1 MCEFNH
7 EQVEKFEKNINK
19 ISDKQNNI
27 VSFDDLLSIKELV
40 NMKADHT
47 DLHKLQELK
56 VNKADLIA
64 IFSSMDNIHKQ
75 ITYASIFNLN
85 IIKLIKET
93 IKLSEQDKINVAS
106 LMSYS

>member
-1 MCEFNH
+1 
-7 EQVEKFEKNINK
+7 
-19 ISDKQNNI
+19 
-27 VSFDDLLSIKELV
+27 
-40 NMKADHT
+40 
-47 DLHKLQELK
+47 
-56 VNKADLIA
+56 
-64 IFSSMDNIHKQ
+64 MDNIHKQ